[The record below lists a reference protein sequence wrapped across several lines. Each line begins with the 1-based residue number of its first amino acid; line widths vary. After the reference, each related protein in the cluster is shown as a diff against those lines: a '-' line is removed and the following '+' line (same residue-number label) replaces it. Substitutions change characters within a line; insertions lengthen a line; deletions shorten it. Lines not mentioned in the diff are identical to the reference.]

1 MELAQLPALNAVLNG
16 LSGCLLVCGYASIR
30 AKRVPLHRAFMLG
43 AFAVSVIFLT
53 SYLIYHFNQPV
64 KPYPGEGFWQ
74 VFYYIM
80 LFTHVVLAVAVPP
93 LALITLYRALKGQ
106 FDRHRRIARITFPVW
121 LYVSVTGVLVYLMLY
136 QW

>member
-16 LSGCLLVCGYASIR
+16 LAGCLLVCGYASIR
-30 AKRVPLHRAFMLG
+30 AKRVSLHRAFMLG
-43 AFAVSVIFLT
+43 AFVASVVFLT

-64 KPYPGEGFWQ
+64 KPYPGEGFWR

-80 LFTHVVLAVAVPP
+80 LFTHVVLAIAVPP
-93 LALITLYRALKGQ
+93 LALITLYRASKGQ
-106 FDRHRRIARITFPVW
+106 FDRHRRIARITLPIW

-136 QW
+136 QG